1 MLLAATVGRRD
12 SPPSRLLDAVR
23 MGQLEA
29 VACEQLLMEVRDRL
43 AARYFRDRVSAE
55 ERTAFL
61 EMLGAIAAVLPDPVD
76 PPPVIRDRADDYL
89 VALVTAAEAIVSGD
103 RDLLDHD
110 GLEPPALSA
119 RQACERFGVTD
130 G

>member
-1 MLLAATVGRRD
+1 VLLAATVGRRD